1 MYIAERGQQIMRTN
15 GCITLGDTDMYYV
28 SFGTGE
34 KCLVALPG
42 LSDGL
47 ATVKGKALVLSAPY
61 RRYLRDYTVY
71 MFSRK
76 NDMPDG
82 YSIRDMAKDQVLAM
96 KALGIG
102 PACLL
107 GVSQGGMI
115 AQYIAVDYPE
125 MVSRLIL
132 AVTAP
137 NANAVVQDTV
147 TGWIQMAR
155 RGDHTTLMVD
165 TAEKMYSDSY
175 LRKNRKFF
183 PLLAGFTK
191 PRTYDRFLKNAL
203 AILDFDCRSEISGI
217 RCPTLII
224 AGSEDH
230 TVGSEAAAELN
241 RAIRGSELYVYEG
254 LGHGL
259 FEEAKDFYARVLE
272 FCDRQKS

>member
-1 MYIAERGQQIMRTN
+1 MRTN

-102 PACLL
+102 PAYLL

-203 AILDFDCRSEISGI
+203 AILEFDCRSEISGI

-230 TVGSEAAAELN
+230 TVGSEAATELN